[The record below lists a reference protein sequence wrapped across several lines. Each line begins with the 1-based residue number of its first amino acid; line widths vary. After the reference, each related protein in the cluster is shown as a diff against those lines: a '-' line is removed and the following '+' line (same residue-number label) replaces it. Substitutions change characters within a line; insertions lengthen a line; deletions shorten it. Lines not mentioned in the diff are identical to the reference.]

1 MRIVQAVSESQIQD
15 ARELFEEYAAGLG
28 FSLCFQNF
36 DQELA
41 SLPGDYA
48 APHGRLL
55 LADLEDEIAGCVA
68 IRKLDASTC
77 EMKRLFVRSE
87 FRGKRLG
94 KILVQAIIGE
104 AKTIGYLKLRLD
116 TIPGKMDDA
125 ISLYRSIGFKEVGPY
140 YNNPT
145 PGTLYMELDLAGVGL
160 EHV

>member
-1 MRIVQAVSESQIQD
+1 MRLVQVVSESNIQH
-15 ARELFEEYAAGLG
+15 ARKLFEEYAAGLG

-36 DQELA
+36 DLELA
-41 SLPGDYA
+41 KLPGDYA

-55 LADLEDEIAGCVA
+55 LAELDGEVAGCVA
-68 IRKLDASTC
+68 LRKLDDLTC
-77 EMKRLFVRSE
+77 EMKRLFLRSE
-87 FRGKRLG
+87 FRGKRIG
-94 KILVQAIIGE
+94 KSLVQAIIGE
-104 AKTIGYLKLRLD
+104 AKAIGYQKMRLD

-125 ISLYRSIGFKEVGPY
+125 ISLYRNIGFKEVGAY